1 MGNRTSSAAP
11 AGARAANSPRTWRF
25 AMQPTEEMDLRVSR
39 LEDHVQA
46 MEREV
51 ETLREEI
58 RALAHLVGRDEIA
71 RREPA

>member
-1 MGNRTSSAAP
+1 
-11 AGARAANSPRTWRF
+11 
-25 AMQPTEEMDLRVSR
+25 MQPTEEMDLRVSR

-46 MEREV
+46 MEREL

-71 RREPA
+71 SREPA